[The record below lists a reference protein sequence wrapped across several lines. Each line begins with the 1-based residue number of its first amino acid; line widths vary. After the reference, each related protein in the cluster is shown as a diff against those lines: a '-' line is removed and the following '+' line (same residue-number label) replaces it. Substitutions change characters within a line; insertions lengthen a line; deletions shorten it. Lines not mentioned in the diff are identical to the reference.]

1 MGVTTGGAMKKK
13 TTKKLVLAKETVR
26 SLEEMAAVVAGE
38 GDSFEFA
45 CDSVPR
51 YRCRL
56 EPSVPC

>member
-1 MGVTTGGAMKKK
+1 MKKRNV
-13 TTKKLVLAKETVR
+13 KKLVLAKETVR
-26 SLEEMAAVVAGE
+26 SLEEMAAVVAGD

-51 YRCRL
+51 YRCRN